1 VIDCSAA
8 YHTNHLFDPSE
19 RATGFG
25 PANIS
30 LEG

>member
-1 VIDCSAA
+1 MVQDSSDFAIVEIKK
-8 YHTNHLFDPSE
+8 E